1 MAGGHVYWI
10 STALLCLLYIASA
23 ILYIIRRD
31 WVRRTFAELGYPGYL
46 VTVLTLLKLT
56 AVSTILGRFSAVLS
70 DLAYENLY

>member
-1 MAGGHVYWI
+1 MAGSHVYWI

-46 VTVLTLLKLT
+46 VTV
-56 AVSTILGRFSAVLS
+56 RPC
-70 DLAYENLY
+70 